1 MLNKIGSIEMKT
13 LALLITLATIGT
25 ASAENVYDG
34 TGPLSDA
41 KNWSDATLPT
51 PDAMGVVKTANGGSS
66 GNVWDKLGVRQT
78 GGSLVDFED
87 RGLFLLNGT
96 VYEIND
102 SRTNYSEYTNKDISG
117 TLKFWSDKSNTAP
130 KLRILSGTVK
140 ASKMALVKGNIG
152 IKNGILH
159 VDELTGSVAA
169 TITFMNDGAG
179 NITIED
185 KGKVNLAR
193 LFLSFEKKSQCS
205 FTIGQQEGSTL
216 SAIQWLIKN
225 GRVSIGGEKVTS
237 VESFKITRSGAK
249 TILALP

>member
-1 MLNKIGSIEMKT
+1 MKK

-25 ASAENVYDG
+25 ASAENIYDG

-41 KNWSDATLPT
+41 VNWSDAMLPT
-51 PDAMGVVKTANGGSS
+51 PDAMGVVKTANGAAS
-66 GNVWDKLGVRQT
+66 GNVWNNLGVLQK
-78 GGSLVDFED
+78 GGSLVDYED
-87 RGLFLLNGT
+87 KGLFLLNGT

-102 SRTNYSEYTNKDISG
+102 SRTNYNEYTNKDISG
-117 TLKFWSDKSNTAP
+117 TLKFWSDKSKPAP

-152 IKNGILH
+152 MKNGILH

-185 KGKVNLAR
+185 KGKLNLAR

-205 FTIGQQEGSTL
+205 FTIGQQEGSTF
-216 SAIQWLIKN
+216 SVIQWLITN

-237 VESFKITRSGAK
+237 VESFKITRSGTK
-249 TILALP
+249 TTLALL

>member
-1 MLNKIGSIEMKT
+1 MKK
-13 LALLITLATIGT
+13 LALLFTLATIGT
-25 ASAENVYDG
+25 AWAENIYDS

-41 KNWSDATLPT
+41 INWSEATLPT
-51 PDAMGVVKTANGGSS
+51 PDAMGVVKKTNGGSS

-87 RGLFLLNGT
+87 KGLFLVHGT

-102 SRTNYSEYTNKDISG
+102 PRTNYNEYINQDISG
-117 TLKFWSDKSNTAP
+117 TLKFWSDKSKPAP

-152 IKNGILH
+152 IKNGFLH
-159 VDELTGSVAA
+159 VGELTGSVAA

-179 NITIED
+179 SITIED
-185 KGKVNLAR
+185 KGKMNLAR
-193 LFLSFEKKSQCS
+193 LFLSFQKKSQCS
-205 FTIGQQEGSTL
+205 FTIGQQKGSSL
-216 SAIQWLIKN
+216 SGIQWLIKN

-237 VESFKITRSGAK
+237 VESFKITRSGTK
-249 TILALP
+249 TTLVLPQL